1 MKRYICEYAKL
12 NYKNGILTDL
22 KMLHA
27 QDKRRK
33 ASRMLLLYKLMWL
46 NLVSDVKLFK
56 EKEDYM
62 YRNL

>member
-33 ASRMLLLYKLMWL
+33 ASRMLLLYKLM
-46 NLVSDVKLFK
+46 
-56 EKEDYM
+56 
-62 YRNL
+62 